1 MQENMVKKK
10 IGDEVLQPL
19 PSFDFGRIAAQTAKQ
34 VISFNVRVAER
45 ERQFNDFIDK
55 KYFLSCPESYED
67 FPFGAEITIFK
78 VKDKWF
84 GLLTEREGSLQIN
97 LKCDP
102 DEALI
107 LRDLFKSVVPGY
119 HMNKK
124 HWNTIILDGTIPEKE
139 IEAKKSNKKGPPRRR
154 AERLNLS
161 GMQRKAYEK
170 IGKHSV

>member
-1 MQENMVKKK
+1 MNKDKV
-10 IGDEVLQPL
+10 
-19 PSFDFGRIAAQTAKQ
+19 
-34 VISFNVRVAER
+34 
-45 ERQFNDFIDK
+45 K

-139 IEAKKSNKKGPPRRR
+139 IEAMIYSSYVLIVDKLKKKD
-154 AERLNLS
+154 RLALETKY
-161 GMQRKAYEK
+161 GKQVLYEE
-170 IGKHSV
+170 

>member
-1 MQENMVKKK
+1 VKKDK
-10 IGDEVLQPL
+10 V
-19 PSFDFGRIAAQTAKQ
+19 
-34 VISFNVRVAER
+34 
-45 ERQFNDFIDK
+45 K

-139 IEAKKSNKKGPPRRR
+139 IEAMIYSSYVLIVDKLKKKD
-154 AERLNLS
+154 RLALETKY
-161 GMQRKAYEK
+161 GKQVLYEE
-170 IGKHSV
+170 

>member
-1 MQENMVKKK
+1 MKKDK
-10 IGDEVLQPL
+10 V
-19 PSFDFGRIAAQTAKQ
+19 
-34 VISFNVRVAER
+34 
-45 ERQFNDFIDK
+45 K

-139 IEAKKSNKKGPPRRR
+139 IEAMIYSSYVLIVEKLKKKD
-154 AERLNLS
+154 RLALEAKY
-161 GMQRKAYEK
+161 GKQVLYEE
-170 IGKHSV
+170 

>member
-1 MQENMVKKK
+1 MNKDKV
-10 IGDEVLQPL
+10 
-19 PSFDFGRIAAQTAKQ
+19 
-34 VISFNVRVAER
+34 
-45 ERQFNDFIDK
+45 K

-139 IEAKKSNKKGPPRRR
+139 IEAMIYSSYVLIVDNLKKKD
-154 AERLNLS
+154 RLALEAKY
-161 GMQRKAYEK
+161 GKQVLYEE
-170 IGKHSV
+170 

>member
-1 MQENMVKKK
+1 MKKDK
-10 IGDEVLQPL
+10 V
-19 PSFDFGRIAAQTAKQ
+19 
-34 VISFNVRVAER
+34 
-45 ERQFNDFIDK
+45 K

-139 IEAKKSNKKGPPRRR
+139 IEAMIYSSYVLIVDKLKKKD
-154 AERLNLS
+154 RLAIEAKYGKQVL
-161 GMQRKAYEK
+161 YEE
-170 IGKHSV
+170 

>member
-1 MQENMVKKK
+1 MKKDK
-10 IGDEVLQPL
+10 V
-19 PSFDFGRIAAQTAKQ
+19 
-34 VISFNVRVAER
+34 
-45 ERQFNDFIDK
+45 K

-139 IEAKKSNKKGPPRRR
+139 IEAMIYSSYVLIVDKLKKKD
-154 AERLNLS
+154 RLALETKY
-161 GMQRKAYEK
+161 GKQVLYEE
-170 IGKHSV
+170 

>member
-1 MQENMVKKK
+1 VKKDK
-10 IGDEVLQPL
+10 V
-19 PSFDFGRIAAQTAKQ
+19 
-34 VISFNVRVAER
+34 
-45 ERQFNDFIDK
+45 K

-84 GLLTEREGSLQIN
+84 GLLTERKGSLQIN

-139 IEAKKSNKKGPPRRR
+139 IEAMIYSSYVLIVDKLKKKD
-154 AERLNLS
+154 RLALETKY
-161 GMQRKAYEK
+161 GKQVLYEE
-170 IGKHSV
+170 

>member
-1 MQENMVKKK
+1 MNKDKV
-10 IGDEVLQPL
+10 
-19 PSFDFGRIAAQTAKQ
+19 
-34 VISFNVRVAER
+34 
-45 ERQFNDFIDK
+45 K

-139 IEAKKSNKKGPPRRR
+139 IEAMIYSSYVLIVDKLKKKD
-154 AERLNLS
+154 RLALEAKY
-161 GMQRKAYEK
+161 GKQVLYEE
-170 IGKHSV
+170 

>member
-1 MQENMVKKK
+1 MKKDK
-10 IGDEVLQPL
+10 V
-19 PSFDFGRIAAQTAKQ
+19 
-34 VISFNVRVAER
+34 
-45 ERQFNDFIDK
+45 K

-139 IEAKKSNKKGPPRRR
+139 IEAMIYSSYVLIVDKLKKKD
-154 AERLNLS
+154 RLALEAKY
-161 GMQRKAYEK
+161 GKQVLYEE
-170 IGKHSV
+170 